1 MYAVVGCGECSALW
15 VVEGR
20 PDTTTCPSCGKRH
33 RFEALKKFA
42 QHESGDAAREARTR
56 LLAAR
61 SDHAPDELDS
71 FSTLESQAEAGG
83 MSDAEYL
90 ERSGL
95 DAERTAAA
103 GEAAT
108 ESGGSKSRMEVVRDS
123 IADLDDPTESNV
135 VARAERD
142 GVPADYTERA
152 LERLSQRGAVS
163 RHDGRYRLL

>member
-20 PDTTTCPSCGKRH
+20 PETTTCPSCGKRH

-71 FSTLESQAEAGG
+71 FSTLESRAETGG

-95 DAERTAAA
+95 DPDRTAAA
-103 GEAAT
+103 AT
-108 ESGGSKSRMEVVRDS
+108 GSKRSKGRMEVVRES
-123 IADLDDPTESNV
+123 ISALDDPTESNV
-135 VARAERD
+135 VARAERN
-142 GVPADYTERA
+142 GIPADYTERA